1 MPSHVSRDL
10 TCRPFLLGCDSVSPE
25 GDPLILHKRGVILLA
40 LIMGAEMESR

>member
-25 GDPLILHKRGVILLA
+25 GDPLTLHKRGVILLA
-40 LIMGAEMESR
+40 LTMGAEMESC